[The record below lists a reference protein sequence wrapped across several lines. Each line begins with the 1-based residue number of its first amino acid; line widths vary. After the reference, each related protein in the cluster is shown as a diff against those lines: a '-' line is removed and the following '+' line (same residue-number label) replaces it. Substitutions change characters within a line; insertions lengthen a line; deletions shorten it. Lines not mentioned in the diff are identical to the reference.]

1 MFYCTIYLERM
12 VVKYNFYFISELL
25 QSIEKNFLTQ
35 EDKRRIK
42 FLLYKNLGYKYF
54 CLLIVYNGLK

>member
-42 FLLYKNLGYKYF
+42 FLLYKNWDINIF
-54 CLLIVYNGLK
+54 VYY